1 MKTIFLSYILC
12 ITCINIFAQ
21 KPIDELIN
29 TEKSFAAT
37 SKEQTTKIAFLSFLD
52 SSCVGFRN
60 GESINLFE
68 EYSKRKEDSSK
79 LTWAP
84 EFAVI
89 SSSGDMGVTTGPW
102 EYRQKSLNDTPV
114 AHGHFTTIWKK
125 KSNGKWKAI
134 FDMGIGYNQKF
145 NNSNNVE
152 RLVLTKPG
160 TNDKSEIPIVN
171 VDLNF
176 SDAFEIDK
184 NYATNKV
191 IANNSWFSVDGFPPA
206 KGASAIRLLLS
217 NYTDS
222 IKFSLPQ
229 HYFFSKNMDMFA
241 LCGKAQTGNIMK
253 AYMRLWVKENNEWKL
268 LMMVIH

>member
-1 MKTIFLSYILC
+1 MRTILLSSSLCILC
-12 ITCINIFAQ
+12 FHLFAQ
-21 KPIDELIN
+21 KPIDELIA
-29 TEKSFAAT
+29 TEKKFAET
-37 SKEQTTKIAFLSFLD
+37 SKNQTTAIAFLSFLD

-68 EYSKRKEDSSK
+68 EYNKRKEDSSK
-79 LTWAP
+79 LTWQP

-89 SSSGDMGVTTGPW
+89 SSSGDLGVTTGPW

-114 AHGHFTTIWKK
+114 AHGHFTTIWQKK
-125 KSNGKWKAI
+125 DKGKWKAV
-134 FDMGIGYNQKF
+134 FDMGIGYNQKI

-152 RLVLTKPG
+152 RLVLTKPE
-160 TNDKSEIPIVN
+160 TKDKSEITMVN

-184 NYATNKV
+184 NYATGKV
-191 IANNSWFSVDGFPPA
+191 IANNSWFSVNGFPPA
-206 KGASAIRLLLS
+206 KGASAIKLFLPD
-217 NYTDS
+217 YTDS
-222 IKFSLPQ
+222 IRFSLPQ

-241 LCGKAQTGNIMK
+241 VYGKAQTGNIK
-253 AYMRLWVKENNEWKL
+253 QAYMRLWIKENNEWKL